1 MSIRRPLTIVALAF
15 VGTFTFAGP
24 ALADAQTGDDPFVVL
39 TGELALPAGQ
49 TSGDAVILNGDATI
63 DGDVHG
69 QVVALN
75 GDITVS
81 GDVEESVV
89 ALNGTVTISA
99 DAHVGGDVVSRY
111 RPVLASRDAV
121 DGDIRRVSRFN
132 VRLGELTALS
142 RILIWL
148 ATSLSSFL
156 LGLLLILLVPTAME
170 ATARTARERFG
181 PSIGFGFLTL
191 IGLPL
196 LAIVT
201 IGIVVGIPFGV
212 GLLLALGLLYWL
224 GYAAGAYALGR
235 RLVSAPTNR
244 VISFLVGWGI
254 LRGLALI
261 PVIATLVWLAATV
274 WGLGS
279 LVIAARTAGRQ
290 AASAPS
296 SPAGDSMPP
305 IPPPPPMVQT

>member
-1 MSIRRPLTIVALAF
+1 
-15 VGTFTFAGP
+15 
-24 ALADAQTGDDPFVVL
+24 
-39 TGELALPAGQ
+39 
-49 TSGDAVILNGDATI
+49 
-63 DGDVHG
+63 
-69 QVVALN
+69 
-75 GDITVS
+75 
-81 GDVEESVV
+81 
-89 ALNGTVTISA
+89 
-99 DAHVGGDVVSRY
+99 
-111 RPVLASRDAV
+111 VLASRDAV